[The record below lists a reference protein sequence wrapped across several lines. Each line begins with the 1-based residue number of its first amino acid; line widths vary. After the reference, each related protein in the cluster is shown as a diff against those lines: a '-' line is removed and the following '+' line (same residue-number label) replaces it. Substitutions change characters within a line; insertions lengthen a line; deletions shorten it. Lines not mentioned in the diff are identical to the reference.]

1 MKQLISK
8 LLSTITDKEG
18 RLDVITDL
26 QIHTS
31 SEEVN
36 QACIDLREEIVDGT
50 FVEPSLE
57 IDDLI

>member
-1 MKQLISK
+1 MKQLITK
-8 LLSTITDKEG
+8 LLSTIADKGG

-50 FVEPSLE
+50 FKTEE
-57 IDDLI
+57 IKINDLI

>member
-8 LLSTITDKEG
+8 LLSTIADKGG
-18 RLDVITDL
+18 RLDVLTDL